1 MANSNIKI
9 NYGINSVLVG
19 TVTVTTIK
27 LRVNR
32 DFPFEQLPD
41 SVRYHRLSSGKWEI
55 LYQGTGE
62 TARGVVQ
69 GVIKAL
75 HAHAQQKLNAKYNR
89 MKNPIAYDLELEYQH
104 EVDEREY
111 YESELSW

>member
-9 NYGINSVLVG
+9 NYGINAVLVG

-27 LRVNR
+27 LRVNS

-41 SVRYHRLSSGKWEI
+41 IVRYHRLRTGKWEI

-62 TARGVVQ
+62 SARVVVQ

-75 HAHAQQKLNAKYNR
+75 RAHAQQKLDSKYNR
-89 MKNPIAYDLELEYQH
+89 MKNPVAYDLELEYER

-111 YESELSW
+111 YDAQLF